1 MELFWFLSWLG
12 LEVYLINFLRVWT
25 KEKKLL
31 VKQMSDVKIEIN
43 NTSDLLAMTE
53 TDPADEY
60 EENYFGEY

>member
-1 MELFWFLSWLG
+1 MEWFWYLSWLG
-12 LEVYLINFLRVWT
+12 LEVYLINFLRLLI

-31 VKQMSDVKIEIN
+31 IEQMSDVKIEIN

-60 EENYFGEY
+60 EETWEF